1 VGLALV
7 RETTALAEAH
17 AHALTIVEGITVPTQ
32 LSFIVLA
39 ERRAEPGVAA
49 ALRLIEDQWAT

>member
-1 VGLALV
+1 
-7 RETTALAEAH
+7 
-17 AHALTIVEGITVPTQ
+17 